1 MKRLF
6 GITTIA
12 IVATASLLLTACGQ
26 VQSPT
31 KTPPKAENGVLDL
44 TGWDLVRDG
53 PVNLAGEW
61 EFYWEQLLKP
71 DDFSGANLPPRTG
84 FIELP
89 APWNGYVVNGVPLSG
104 DGYATYRLKILLNN
118 SRHPPLALKMP
129 EFETAYVLY
138 VDDEEVSSNGV
149 VGKMPETMHP
159 QWLPDVAD
167 FLAKQ
172 SPLEVI
178 LQISN
183 FHHRKGGAGQVIQLG
198 TENQIRKIRE
208 KNLNYEL
215 FLFGSLFI
223 MGLYH
228 VILFALRREDRSP
241 LYFGICCFLMS
252 LRVLVT
258 GEYSLSAYFPGADWE
273 LVVRLNYL
281 SFGLTPPVFAM
292 FTRALFSKEVPKW
305 SLRTLQL
312 GGGVF
317 VSIILLTPARIFT
330 HALLPYQIITLI
342 GAVYFLCIIVLAAVR
357 KREGAVVFLL
367 CFLVLL
373 LATTNDILH
382 NNQIIRTGYC
392 GPLGIFIF
400 ILAQATLLTR
410 RFSRAFSEAETLSAE
425 LEQRVATRT
434 EQLLI
439 SNERLRQ
446 VNLDLQQEITV
457 RQRAQETLHNYAD
470 RLRTMHEIDQA
481 ILAARSAETIAT
493 AATGRILHL
502 VLCQRVIVI
511 EVTETGQIKKLAA
524 ESSGEIA
531 LRPNVDIYYEMFEGQ
546 SLNKGLVQ
554 GVEDLATHPRRS
566 PMQQALYAEGVRSYV
581 VVPLRIQDELIGTLH
596 LEADRPRA
604 FTADHVNSA
613 IEVAVLLAVG
623 IRQARLYERAQR
635 EIAERKQAE
644 AALRQRTLE
653 LEARNAE
660 LDAFAHTVA
669 HDLKNPLTSLIGFS
683 DLTEEHFTEMPE
695 KTVRDNL
702 QFIGQSGR
710 KIGNIIDELLLLS
723 SVREVEEIETQ
734 TLDMTRLVAEA
745 QERLSYMIEEHQA
758 EITLPDRWPVAQGHG
773 PWIEEVWANYLSNA
787 IKYGGRPPH
796 IELGATPQ
804 QDGFVR
810 FWVRDNGA
818 GLSPEQQAR
827 LFAPFERL
835 GQVRV
840 QGHGLGLSIVL
851 RIVKKHGGQVGVES
865 EVGRGS
871 IFFFTLPG
879 EELIHNK

>member
-1 MKRLF
+1 MKKLL

-31 KTPPKAENGVLDL
+31 KKAPKAENGVLDL

-61 EFYWEQLLKP
+61 EFHWEQLLKP
-71 DDFSGANLPPRTG
+71 DDFAGVNLPPRTG

-118 SRHPPLALKMP
+118 SHHPPLALKVP

-149 VGKMPETMHP
+149 VGKTPETMRP

-198 TENQIRKIRE
+198 TECQIRKIRE

-228 VILFALRREDRSP
+228 MILFALRREDRSP

-258 GEYSLSAYFPGADWE
+258 GEYSLSAHFPGADWE
-273 LVVRLNYL
+273 LIVRLNYL
-281 SFGLTPPVFAM
+281 SFGLTPPVFVM
-292 FTRALFSKEVPKW
+292 FTHALFSKEVPKW

-317 VSIILLTPARIFT
+317 AGTILLTPARIFT
-330 HALLPYQIITLI
+330 HALLPYQVIILI

-357 KREGAVVFLL
+357 KREGAAVFLL

-382 NNQIIRTGYC
+382 NNQIIQTGYF

-400 ILAQATLLTR
+400 ILAQATILTR
-410 RFSRAFSEAETLSAE
+410 RFSKAFLEAETLSAE

-434 EQLLI
+434 EQLSI
-439 SNERLRQ
+439 SNERLTQ
-446 VNLDLQQEITV
+446 VNLDLQQEITE
-457 RQRAQETLHNYAD
+457 RRRAQETLHNYAD

-502 VLCQRVIVI
+502 VLCQRVIVV

-566 PMQQALYAEGVRSYV
+566 LMQQALYAEGVRSYV

-758 EITLPDRWPVAQGHG
+758 EIILPDRWPVAQGHG

-851 RIVKKHGGQVGVES
+851 RIVNKHGGQVGVES

-871 IFFFTLPG
+871 VFFFTLPG
-879 EELIHNK
+879 EEPIHDE

>member
-1 MKRLF
+1 
-6 GITTIA
+6 
-12 IVATASLLLTACGQ
+12 
-26 VQSPT
+26 
-31 KTPPKAENGVLDL
+31 
-44 TGWDLVRDG
+44 
-53 PVNLAGEW
+53 
-61 EFYWEQLLKP
+61 
-71 DDFSGANLPPRTG
+71 
-84 FIELP
+84 
-89 APWNGYVVNGVPLSG
+89 
-104 DGYATYRLKILLNN
+104 
-118 SRHPPLALKMP
+118 
-129 EFETAYVLY
+129 
-138 VDDEEVSSNGV
+138 
-149 VGKMPETMHP
+149 
-159 QWLPDVAD
+159 
-167 FLAKQ
+167 
-172 SPLEVI
+172 
-178 LQISN
+178 
-183 FHHRKGGAGQVIQLG
+183 
-198 TENQIRKIRE
+198 
-208 KNLNYEL
+208 
-215 FLFGSLFI
+215 
-223 MGLYH
+223 
-228 VILFALRREDRSP
+228 
-241 LYFGICCFLMS
+241 
-252 LRVLVT
+252 
-258 GEYSLSAYFPGADWE
+258 
-273 LVVRLNYL
+273 
-281 SFGLTPPVFAM
+281 
-292 FTRALFSKEVPKW
+292 
-305 SLRTLQL
+305 
-312 GGGVF
+312 
-317 VSIILLTPARIFT
+317 
-330 HALLPYQIITLI
+330 
-342 GAVYFLCIIVLAAVR
+342 
-357 KREGAVVFLL
+357 
-367 CFLVLL
+367 
-373 LATTNDILH
+373 
-382 NNQIIRTGYC
+382 
-392 GPLGIFIF
+392 
-400 ILAQATLLTR
+400 
-410 RFSRAFSEAETLSAE
+410 
-425 LEQRVATRT
+425 
-434 EQLLI
+434 
-439 SNERLRQ
+439 
-446 VNLDLQQEITV
+446 
-457 RQRAQETLHNYAD
+457 
-470 RLRTMHEIDQA
+470 
-481 ILAARSAETIAT
+481 
-493 AATGRILHL
+493 
-502 VLCQRVIVI
+502 VIVV

-531 LRPNVDIYYEMFEGQ
+531 LRPKVDIYYEMFEGQ

-566 PMQQALYAEGVRSYV
+566 LMQQALYAEGVRSYV

-683 DLTEEHFTEMPE
+683 DLTEEHFAEMPE
-695 KTVRDNL
+695 KTVRENL

-787 IKYGGRPPH
+787 VKYGGRPPH

-851 RIVKKHGGQVGVES
+851 RIVNKHGGQVGVES
-865 EVGRGS
+865 EVGQGS
-871 IFFFTLPG
+871 VFFFTLPG
-879 EELIHNK
+879 EELIQDE